1 MESPQNTIEGTMYIR
16 VNDIR
21 LFFDVEGAKLRPDG
35 LMMREVP
42 TLLLLHG
49 GPGFDHSG
57 FKPAFSEAAECAQV
71 VYLDLRGNGRS
82 DEGPP
87 DKWSLAQWALD
98 VREFCNALCI
108 DAPLVLGHSLGGI
121 VALVYATR
129 YPDHP
134 CKLILSSTSA
144 QPIGERSFE
153 TFERLGG
160 PRARAAA
167 MAFWQHP
174 DDESRAAYQQLCVPL
189 YTRSATPVGYFER
202 AIRNP
207 AMRLFFVERELQR
220 MDLLHQLGRVKC
232 PTLVVAGEDDPITPL
247 ADSEEIAAALPPDLV
262 RFERFAGAGHGV
274 FHDQPTA
281 FFRVLR
287 EFIGP

>member
-1 MESPQNTIEGTMYIR
+1 MH
-16 VNDIR
+16 IR
-21 LFFDVEGAKLRPDG
+21 LDDVRIFFDVEGAKLRPDDHV
-35 LMMREVP
+35 MREVP

-57 FKPAFSEAAECAQV
+57 FKPGFSEAAEWAQV
-71 VYLDLRGNGRS
+71 IYLDLRGNGRS
-82 DEGPP
+82 DEGPS

-98 VREFCNALCI
+98 VRQFCDALCI
-108 DAPLVLGHSLGGI
+108 DAPIVLGHSLGGI
-121 VALVYATR
+121 VAMIYATS
-129 YPDHP
+129 YPDHLS
-134 CKLILSSTSA
+134 KLVLSSTST

-153 TFERLGG
+153 TFTRLGG

-174 DDESRAAYQQLCVPL
+174 DEASWAAYEQLCVPL

-220 MDLLHQLGRVKC
+220 MELLQQLSRVKC
-232 PTLVVAGEDDPITPL
+232 PTLIVAGEDDPITPL
-247 ADSEEIAAALPPDLV
+247 ADIEEIAAAVPRHLL

-274 FHDQPTA
+274 FRDQPAA

-287 EFIGP
+287 DFVDT